1 MSNIGKSPCDEAALL
16 TAPCGSADSTRAS
29 PRGKWVLVATILG
42 SSLAFIDGTVVNVAL
57 PALQSNLGADISQV
71 QWVVESYALFLAA
84 LLLLGGSLGDLY
96 SRRKVFATGV
106 ILFTFASVCCGISAN
121 VGQLIIARGVQGV
134 GAALLV
140 PNSLALISTSFSPEE
155 RGRAI
160 GTWSGFSAI
169 TTAIGPVAGGWFV
182 QHASWRWVF
191 FINAPI
197 ALIVLAVTIWRVPE
211 TKTKEE
217 AAPLDWAG
225 SLLAT
230 LGLGSVVY
238 AFVESAPKAGL
249 AGVVTVI
256 IFIFVEARSRAPMLP
271 LKLFR
276 SPTFSG
282 ANLLTFFLYGALSA
296 VLFFLPLDL
305 IQIQGYS
312 PTQAGAAFLPLILLM
327 FLLSRWSGGLLKR
340 YRAKLL
346 LVTGP
351 LIASAGFALFARPGI
366 GGSYWTTFFP
376 AVLVLGFGM
385 SISVAP
391 LTTVVMSAVDQQHA
405 GVASGVNN
413 AVSRV
418 TGLLAIAV
426 LGLVLNGVF
435 NLSLDRKMDSM
446 TLAPAIRENINSQRQ
461 KLAAVQVSDA
471 GGRRAVQE
479 SFVAGYRVVV
489 WIAAILG
496 LTSSLTAALL
506 IRTEAKDVA
515 NKARS

>member
-1 MSNIGKSPCDEAALL
+1 
-16 TAPCGSADSTRAS
+16 
-29 PRGKWVLVATILG
+29 
-42 SSLAFIDGTVVNVAL
+42 
-57 PALQSNLGADISQV
+57 
-71 QWVVESYALFLAA
+71 
-84 LLLLGGSLGDLY
+84 
-96 SRRKVFATGV
+96 
-106 ILFTFASVCCGISAN
+106 
-121 VGQLIIARGVQGV
+121 
-134 GAALLV
+134 
-140 PNSLALISTSFSPEE
+140 
-155 RGRAI
+155 
-160 GTWSGFSAI
+160 
-169 TTAIGPVAGGWFV
+169 
-182 QHASWRWVF
+182 
-191 FINAPI
+191 
-197 ALIVLAVTIWRVPE
+197 
-211 TKTKEE
+211 
-217 AAPLDWAG
+217 
-225 SLLAT
+225 
-230 LGLGSVVY
+230 
-238 AFVESAPKAGL
+238 
-249 AGVVTVI
+249 
-256 IFIFVEARSRAPMLP
+256 MLP

-312 PTQAGAAFLPLILLM
+312 PTQAGAGFLPLILLM

-461 KLAAVQVSDA
+461 KLAAAQVPDA

-496 LTSSLTAALL
+496 LTSSLTAAL
-506 IRTEAKDVA
+506 
-515 NKARS
+515 